1 MTHLDYGNWVRRRTL
16 IGLGAGA
23 VVATGLSLLPFGT
36 GYRIALAGVG
46 VALGAS
52 LVVPLYAYAT
62 FSQRGG
68 RFQER
73 LYERVADAI
82 GPVGPGRILDI
93 GAGNGMLAV
102 LLAQR
107 QPAASVVGVD
117 TWGPA
122 WEYAAA
128 TCTRN
133 ARLAGVDE
141 RVGFRDGDAAR
152 LPFAD
157 AAFDAVVS
165 NLTFHEV
172 TAVAD
177 KPALIAEALRV
188 LKPGGAFAFVDPFFD
203 VKLYGPSATLEP
215 RLRALGV
222 EDVALQPLT
231 AITPVPVM
239 LRHPRA
245 LGRVALLTGRKTTS
259 AIR

>member
-1 MTHLDYGNWVRRRTL
+1 MTHVDYGNWVRRKTL

-23 VVATGLSLLPFGT
+23 VAATGLSLLPLGT
-36 GYRIALAGVG
+36 GYRVALAGVG
-46 VALGAS
+46 MALGAS
-52 LVVPLYAYAT
+52 LVVPLYAYVT

-73 LYERVADAI
+73 LYGLVADAVS
-82 GPVGPGRILDI
+82 PVGAGRILDI

-102 LLAQR
+102 LLAQC
-107 QPAASVVGVD
+107 QPTATIVGVD
-117 TWGPA
+117 TWGPT

-128 TCTRN
+128 TCARN
-133 ARLAGVDE
+133 ARLAGVDD
-141 RVGFRDGDAAR
+141 RVTFRDGDAAR

-157 AAFDAVVS
+157 GVFDAVVS

-188 LKPGGAFAFVDPFFD
+188 LKPGGAFVFVDPFYD
-203 VKLYGPSATLEP
+203 VKLYGPSATIEH
-215 RLRALGV
+215 RFRALGAEEV
-222 EDVALQPLT
+222 VLQPLT
-231 AITPVPVM
+231 TIMPVPVV

-245 LGRVALLTGRKTTS
+245 LGRAALMTGRKAP
-259 AIR
+259 AIG